1 MVTAEQ
7 LQGRTTPNQATSF
20 SMDMLT
26 QLSLFLAGCRGP
38 ASTVSKRNG
47 GRWRGDT
54 PWFQIGVYY
63 NPSIVGHR
71 TVGDHG
77 PCRLESPPRCAS
89 LFATG
94 ESAKG
99 LSGAP
104 AKLASS
110 EVIDERLFFSST
122 WQDISEMKRLVCA
135 FPSTGS
141 QKRPQSDRLLNLN
154 LCLPARHLLDY
165 FIL

>member
-1 MVTAEQ
+1 MGVDDGETLHGFRSGCTITLALSGIE
-7 LQGRTTPNQATSF
+7 LSEI
-20 SMDMLT
+20 MDH
-26 QLSLFLAGCRGP
+26 
-38 ASTVSKRNG
+38 
-47 GRWRGDT
+47 
-54 PWFQIGVYY
+54 
-63 NPSIVGHR
+63 VGWN
-71 TVGDHG
+71 
-77 PCRLESPPRCAS
+77 RCAS
-89 LFATG
+89 LSATG

-99 LSGAP
+99 PSGAP